1 MSGFKVL
8 LMRELRLTAR
18 QLGDL
23 MPALVFFLLAAT
35 LFPLGV
41 GPEPNLLARIA
52 SGIVWVTALLA
63 SLLTLD
69 RLFLSDYEDGSLEQ
83 LALSPTPLALLA
95 AAKLLAHWLTT
106 GLPLLILAPLVALLL
121 NLPPDA
127 LGTMLLSMLLGTPV
141 LSCIGGI
148 GAALTLGARRGAAL
162 LPLLVL
168 PLLLPVLIFGVGAI
182 EGAAMGLGA
191 RPHLLILGA
200 ILAFAAPLAPLAIS
214 AALRQAVE

>member
-1 MSGFKVL
+1 MSGFSVL
-8 LMRELRLTAR
+8 LMRELRLTVR

-23 MPALVFFLLAAT
+23 VPALVFFLLAAT

-52 SGIVWVTALLA
+52 SGIVWVTALLS

-69 RLFLSDYEDGSLEQ
+69 RLFLGDYDDGSLEQ
-83 LALSPTPLALLA
+83 LVLSPQPLALLA
-95 AAKLLAHWLTT
+95 GAKLLAHWLTT
-106 GLPLLILAPLVALLL
+106 GLPLILLAPLVALLL
-121 NLPPDA
+121 NLPSEA
-127 LGTMLLSMLLGTPV
+127 LGAMLLAMLLGTPV
-141 LSCIGGI
+141 LTCIGGI
-148 GAALTLGARRGAAL
+148 GASLTLGARRGAAL

-182 EGAAMGLGA
+182 EGAATGLGA

-200 ILAFAAPLAPLAIS
+200 ILAVTLPLAPLAIA
-214 AALRQAVE
+214 AALRQATE